1 MKIVRIVPYLDFG
14 GVEKRMELTA
24 KGFLEHLQHEL
35 IIIVLAG
42 GGRIAESIQ
51 KMGFQVVFLNIN
63 PKIPNGKLLHELI
76 GVLRKIKPDVV
87 HCSGSEANFHGLWAA
102 FWAGVPVRIGEE
114 IGFPEHDWK
123 WRNLFWLTYLT
134 SHKVFGISEAVKER
148 IVKLGEVLPDNVQ
161 VVYNPV
167 EISTE
172 SHKIQGSDIN
182 SIGVEEKGNT
192 KSSFHFERKEGS
204 FVFVTTCRL
213 VPIKNLEK
221 LIRIFDSLQR
231 SNADRQLELWIVG
244 EGPEKGKLEKV
255 IEELGLDENVSL
267 LGFQENVFQFL
278 FQADSF
284 ILPSFSEGF
293 SISLVEAM
301 GCGLVC
307 IATKVGGPSEIIGN
321 ETGFLI
327 DPYHENDLR
336 EKMQEVM
343 DLTKTERKALGLRA
357 KNDVERRFST
367 EKYVDD
373 LLGLYW
379 EMGKNV
385 AKF

>member
-24 KGFLEHLQHEL
+24 KGFLEHPQHEL

-51 KMGFQVVFLNIN
+51 KMGFEVVFLNKN
-63 PKIPNGKLLHELI
+63 PKIPNRKLLHELI
-76 GVLRKIKPDVV
+76 RVLRKIKPDVV

-102 FWAGVPVRIGEE
+102 FWAGVRVRIGEE

-123 WRNLFWLTYLT
+123 WRRLFWLTYLT
-134 SHKVFGISEAVKER
+134 AHRVFGISEAVKER
-148 IVKLGEVLPDNVQ
+148 IVKLGEILPNKVQ

-172 SHKIQGSDIN
+172 NHKIKGSDIN
-182 SIGVEEKGNT
+182 SIEGEEKGDINE
-192 KSSFHFERKEGS
+192 SFHIGRKEGS

-231 SNADRQLELWIVG
+231 SSADRQLELWIVG
-244 EGPEKGKLEKV
+244 EGPEREKLEKV
-255 IEELGLDENVSL
+255 IGELGLEKNVCL
-267 LGFQENVFQFL
+267 LGFQENVFPFL

-307 IATKVGGPSEIIGN
+307 IATKVGGPSEIIKPD
-321 ETGFLI
+321 TGLLI
-327 DPYHENDLR
+327 DPNSEEDIFQ
-336 EKMQEVM
+336 KMQQIVQM
-343 DLTKTERKALGLRA
+343 PKVARQ
-357 KNDVERRFST
+357 
-367 EKYVDD
+367 
-373 LLGLYW
+373 
-379 EMGKNV
+379 EMGKA
-385 AKF
+385 AKKDVELRFSVKKYVNELLFNYRTA